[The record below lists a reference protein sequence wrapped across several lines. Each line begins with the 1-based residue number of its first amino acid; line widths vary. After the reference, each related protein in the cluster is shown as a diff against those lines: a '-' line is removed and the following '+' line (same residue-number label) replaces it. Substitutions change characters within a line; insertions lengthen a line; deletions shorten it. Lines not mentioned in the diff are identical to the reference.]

1 MLNPIKVDL
10 YLKEQSSCN
19 LYSSVVGGNPK
30 KIISLVN
37 NIKYKYIEGKYN
49 NSSTNGL
56 INNIC
61 FEFDDEVNNLDDII
75 GSKYLGKGGL
85 TSVFGVK
92 YLTNN
97 FMSELSNKKLIL
109 RAMDLYEPKDMNS
122 WINKYNNV
130 KRIFGTNIIDIYMYG
145 NLYTISNKFICSY
158 VITRFY
164 HDYKAVSNLDYQQS
178 ILYFKSMLDFLVKLE
193 EQKYFYRDLK
203 FVNIGMDINFDGS
216 NTFVVMD
223 YDDITIINKNDN
235 FFNEFNMIGCYT
247 KYCAGTLIPYFVI
260 KDYLEIKQNWIDKF
274 DKVHVIGLV
283 DTMIRLFFENEK
295 NSLNILKILYK
306 PCDYDSCIHYYQ
318 YLKIFDDKNKYD
330 MLEYSLISLKPKF
343 VELEHN
349 KKDCL
354 IYLIMNLLNK
364 NYYNINSSKIIRDEF
379 IDQII
384 NKQSLIV
391 DPGGKFVKIE
401 DVKFTPL
408 VKSSSPLL
416 KNI

>member
-130 KRIFGTNIIDIYMYG
+130 KRIFGTNIIDIFMYG

>member
-1 MLNPIKVDL
+1 M
-10 YLKEQSSCN
+10 
-19 LYSSVVGGNPK
+19 
-30 KIISLVN
+30 N
-37 NIKYKYIEGKYN
+37 NIKYKYIEGKYK

-364 NYYNINSSKIIRDEF
+364 NYCNINSSKIIRDEF

-391 DPGGKFVKIE
+391 GPGGKFVKIE

>member
-37 NIKYKYIEGKYN
+37 NIKYKYIEGKYK

-130 KRIFGTNIIDIYMYG
+130 KRIFGTNIIDIFMYG